1 MKAKMKTSVIKSTP
15 VFILFVLIILLTP
28 GNALPKNTKNLS
40 PQTDACIGCH
50 QLYTPGIVQDW
61 LTSRHSRITPLIA
74 LKKDKLQRRVSAK
87 EIPDTLSGYVVGC
100 YECHS
105 QNPERHRD
113 NFEHMGFKINVI
125 VSPNDCAICHP
136 VEVRQYSNSKKAH
149 AVKNLMENPLYHTL
163 VDSITGV
170 QRIEKGSI
178 IVDKPSQQVLNDV
191 CLGCHGT
198 RVEVKGMKTIKTK
211 IGRIRVPDLAN
222 WPNQGVGRENPD
234 GSIGSC
240 TPCHARHAFSIE
252 VARKPYTCSQCHA
265 EPDVPA
271 WYVYKVSKHGNIFL
285 SKNKEWNFNSVPWVL
300 GKDFTAPTCAV
311 CHNSLIVSPQGEV
324 IAERTHDFG
333 SRLWIR
339 LFGLIYSH
347 PQAKSGNTSIIR
359 NKDGLPMPTTFS
371 GELAKE
377 FLIDS
382 KEQQSR
388 FNRMKAICNG
398 CHNRDWI
405 NGHFDRTHEHIKKVD
420 EMVLTATQLMQK
432 AWDMGIEDPVNP
444 FDEAIEK
451 MWIEQ
456 WLFYA
461 NTVRY
466 ASAMTGAYDYTG
478 FNLGW
483 WELSKNI
490 QEMKDAIEI
499 KSRHE

>member
-1 MKAKMKTSVIKSTP
+1 MEAKMKASAIKSTP
-15 VFILFVLIILLTP
+15 VFILFALIVFLAP
-28 GNALPKNTKNLS
+28 ENALSKNTKNLS
-40 PQTDACIGCH
+40 PQTEACIGCH

-100 YECHS
+100 YECHGL
-105 QNPERHRD
+105 NPERHRD

-136 VEVRQYSNSKKAH
+136 VEVREYSNSKKAH
-149 AVKNLMENPLYHTL
+149 AVENLMENPLYHTL
-163 VDSITGV
+163 VDSITGL

-198 RVEVKGMKTIKTK
+198 RVEVKGMKTIRTK

-240 TPCHARHAFSIE
+240 TSCHARHAFSIE

-285 SKNKEWNFNSVPWVL
+285 SKNKEWNFNSVPWTL

-371 GELAKE
+371 GELAKG

-405 NGHFDRTHEHIKKVD
+405 NGHFDRMHEHIKKVD

-432 AWDMGIEDPVNP
+432 AWDMGIEDPANP

-483 WELSKNI
+483 WELSKNV